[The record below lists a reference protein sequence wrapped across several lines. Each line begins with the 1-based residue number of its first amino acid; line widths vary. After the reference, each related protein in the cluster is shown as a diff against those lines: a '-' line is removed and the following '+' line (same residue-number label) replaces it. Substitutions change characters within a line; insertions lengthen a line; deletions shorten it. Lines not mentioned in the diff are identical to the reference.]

1 MSMQDPISDML
12 TRLRN
17 ASEAGLK
24 TVAMPHSKLKGELAR
39 ILEREGFIKG
49 HETLVDGAKKTL
61 VLSLKYGRGDKP
73 VLQGVTRV
81 SKPSLRRYVTAE
93 ELPRVLGGMGM
104 AILSTSK
111 GILTDREAR
120 KTHVGGEVL
129 CHVW

>member
-17 ASEAGLK
+17 ASRAGLK
-24 TVAMPHSKLKGELAR
+24 EVVLPHSTLKEEVAR
-39 ILEREGFIKG
+39 ILKREGFIISYD
-49 HETLVDGAKKTL
+49 TQVDGVKKTL
-61 VLSLKYGRGDKP
+61 SLNLKYGRGDEP
-73 VLQGVTRV
+73 VIKGLTRI
-81 SKPSLRRYVTAE
+81 SKPSLRQYVTAE
-93 ELPRVLGGMGM
+93 DLPRVLGGMGV

-111 GILTDREAR
+111 GLLTDREAR